1 MKASLFENLF
11 LESGSVECET
21 EDYIYSG
28 VCGNLNNIRD
38 NRRESSPCAEED
50 LIGEIVADASDYE
63 RGNEGD
69 KIARVYYLVLFRS
82 ERQDDNGL
90 IITVAMTHMAQ
101 SGVRKSGATAPQLL
115 RRAGAGE
122 RPQGK

>member
-11 LESGSVECET
+11 LESGGVERET
-21 EDYIYSG
+21 EDYIYCG

-50 LIGEIVADASDYE
+50 LIGEIVADAGDYE

-90 IITVAMTHMAQ
+90 YYNRCNDPYGRSQASASPAPTAA
-101 SGVRKSGATAPQLL
+101 ATIA
-115 RRAGAGE
+115 
-122 RPQGK
+122 